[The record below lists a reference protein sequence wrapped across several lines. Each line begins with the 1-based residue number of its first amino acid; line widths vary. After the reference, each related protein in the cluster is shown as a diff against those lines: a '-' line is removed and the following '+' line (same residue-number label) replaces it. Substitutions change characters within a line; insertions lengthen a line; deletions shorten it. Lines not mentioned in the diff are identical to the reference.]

1 VQRLIAA
8 CATWQEFL
16 CIVVVCS
23 LGVHRRAASRLRRR
37 DLDLE
42 GGFVRLKEKR
52 GKVVVKPIMAEL
64 LEVLREADA
73 AGLWLEPT
81 DDVIPNRRPAKSRE
95 RSHKVIYDTV
105 KK

>member
-1 VQRLIAA
+1 
-8 CATWQEFL
+8 
-16 CIVVVCS
+16 
-23 LGVHRRAASRLRRR
+23 
-37 DLDLE
+37 
-42 GGFVRLKEKR
+42 
-52 GKVVVKPIMAEL
+52 VVVKPIMAEL

-81 DDVIPNRRPAKSRE
+81 DDVIPNRRPAKNRE